1 MSPFDKNPFAH
12 PDVHHSPKRKKT
24 EGCASV
30 THLRGHPRG
39 ASTPALRRYRRHHY
53 KARPSPIRISDCGF
67 SAGRPSFGNPKT
79 ATDAQCGG
87 DDDARVQTRGRR
99 ARRPHVV
106 SHALGAHHNV
116 GSLSKP
122 RGRVSCHDA
131 GALWQLWLLLPRFDG
146 ALGRSRRSI
155 GVVLGLNRVVCGA
168 DWLSGFA
175 RDRVRTLNRETR
187 LPVACP
193 RSRAGWNT
201 NRIRGLRARPDGRAR
216 GSCHGC
222 AASSPA
228 DASDRTSGGARRPP
242 VYTKVHIS
250 WTGSV
255 DRHDFVWDRCPRP
268 SPVVGP
274 VQASPWAG
282 TGRRGGPVAAG
293 GVGGQGLAARR

>member
-1 MSPFDKNPFAH
+1 MIQVGSRPLGALVARLRLAPRVSGPGQAFGPMVRTA
-12 PDVHHSPKRKKT
+12 PAQSTYAPLACSSR
-24 EGCASV
+24 GSASLV
-30 THLRGHPRG
+30 ASSGLRPLG
-39 ASTPALRRYRRHHY
+39 ALLARLRLARRVWGIY
-53 KARPSPIRISDCGF
+53 FILDTQNRS
-67 SAGRPSFGNPKT
+67 
-79 ATDAQCGG
+79 GG
-87 DDDARVQTRGRR
+87 EEDSVRARVSRY
-99 ARRPHVV
+99 
-106 SHALGAHHNV
+106 
-116 GSLSKP
+116 P
-122 RGRVSCHDA
+122 R
-131 GALWQLWLLLPRFDG
+131 
-146 ALGRSRRSI
+146 
-155 GVVLGLNRVVCGA
+155 
-168 DWLSGFA
+168 
-175 RDRVRTLNRETR
+175 
-187 LPVACP
+187 
-193 RSRAGWNT
+193 WNT